1 MIMDA
6 HETVYIMAS
15 RPRGALYTGRTRDL
29 VRRVWEHRTGFL
41 RGHTKKYSINQL
53 VYFEPHDCWEAAW
66 RKEQQIKRHPRAWK
80 FNLIEDGNPGW
91 KDLWFDITDQCHY
104 PFSPGLVPRPTN
116 EF

>member
-1 MIMDA
+1 M
-6 HETVYIMAS
+6 
-15 RPRGALYTGRTRDL
+15 
-29 VRRVWEHRTGFL
+29 FL
-41 RGHTKKYSINQL
+41 RGHTKTYSINQL

-104 PFSPGLVPRPTN
+104 PFPPALCRGLQTSSSLPRGRSRNSLRSSGKKEMFNAKGPH
-116 EF
+116 